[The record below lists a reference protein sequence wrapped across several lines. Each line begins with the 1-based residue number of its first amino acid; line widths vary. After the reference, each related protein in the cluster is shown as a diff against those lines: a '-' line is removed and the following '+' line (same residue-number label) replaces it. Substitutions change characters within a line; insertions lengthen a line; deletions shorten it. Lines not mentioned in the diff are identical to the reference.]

1 MTFNHPS
8 TPEMGFSGYSM
19 GFPAPPA
26 SAQRD
31 ATTAGMAMG
40 QHAPT
45 YRPSQQVAANRI
57 NHLKIICVATKCA
70 RALGTAN
77 FKLSMQCPTTSPAGG
92 TLHHGTWK
100 HYKLLAKR
108 MLQSYRTYS

>member
-31 ATTAGMAMG
+31 ATSAGMAMG

-45 YRPSQQVAANRI
+45 YRPSQQVFTQ
-57 NHLKIICVATKCA
+57 KMIIYCVAKTCGHAIVTK
-70 RALGTAN
+70 RI
-77 FKLSMQCPTTSPAGG
+77 KLSM
-92 TLHHGTWK
+92 
-100 HYKLLAKR
+100 
-108 MLQSYRTYS
+108 